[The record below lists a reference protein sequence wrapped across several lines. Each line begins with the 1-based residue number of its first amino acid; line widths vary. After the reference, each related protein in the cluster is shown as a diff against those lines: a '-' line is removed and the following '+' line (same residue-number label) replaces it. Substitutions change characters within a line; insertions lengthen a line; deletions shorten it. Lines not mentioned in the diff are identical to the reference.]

1 MRDVRAKH
9 ACKLSLRL
17 SGGGEVRVIVDEVNG
32 LNVVARLLLLLLL
45 LLLLSQ
51 RAEHPRHLRAG
62 FEADRLAWARADR
75 SAVLLLRAVKMRPAF
90 VF

>member
-45 LLLLSQ
+45 LLSQ

-75 SAVLLLRAVKMRPAF
+75 STVLLLRAVKMRPAF